1 MRVLVVG
8 YGSIGSRHARLLEE
22 QGHDVHCV
30 TRNNACP
37 FPVHPELTEGLAAF
51 EPDGVIVCN
60 ETAAHQA
67 ALEALL
73 DAGFSGPVLMEK
85 PLFKTVPVP
94 LPQVPDTVFTAYNLR
109 FHPLVKRVRE
119 FLLGVP
125 LHSARLHVGQ
135 YLPDWRPGTD
145 YAAGY
150 SASRAKGGGVLRD
163 LSHELDLALW
173 LLGPWRRVTALGGHF
188 SGLDIDSDD
197 VYALLLETARCPAVS
212 VNLNYLSKPARRGME
227 INGQGLSLK
236 ADLIAGTLE
245 VNGQEERFPVGRDTT
260 YATQLA
266 DFCAGERETLCTWA
280 EGLDVLR
287 LIEAAE
293 LANDTHAWVEGA

>member
-30 TRNNACP
+30 TRNDACP
-37 FPVHPELTEGLAAF
+37 FPAHAGLEEGLAAF
-51 EPDGVIVCN
+51 EPDCAIVSN
-60 ETAAHQA
+60 ETAAHLP
-67 ALEALL
+67 ALETILG
-73 DAGFSGPVLMEK
+73 AGFSGPILMEK
-85 PLFKTVPVP
+85 PLFQTVPDS

-109 FHPLVKRVRE
+109 FHPLVGRLRE
-119 FLLGVP
+119 CVQDVP

-150 SASRAKGGGVLRD
+150 SASRARGGGVLRD

-173 LLGPWRRVTALGGHF
+173 LLGPWHRVTGLGGHF
-188 SGLDIDSDD
+188 SELDIDSDD
-197 VYALLLETARCPAVS
+197 VYALLMETERCPAVS
-212 VNLNYLSKPARRGME
+212 VSLNYLSQPARRGIE
-227 INGQGLSLK
+227 INGKGVSVR

-245 VNGQEERFPVGRDTT
+245 VNGETEHFPVGRDTT
-260 YATQLA
+260 YAAQLTE
-266 DFCAGERETLCTWA
+266 FCSGGRPTLCTYG

-293 LANDTHAWVEGA
+293 RANATRTWVEDA

>member
-30 TRNNACP
+30 TRNNDCP
-37 FPVHPELTEGLAAF
+37 FPTHAGIEQGLAAVT
-51 EPDGVIVCN
+51 PDCAVVCN
-60 ETAAHQA
+60 ETAAHRT
-67 ALEALL
+67 ALATLL
-73 DAGFSGPVLMEK
+73 DSGFSGPILMEK
-85 PLFKTVPVP
+85 PLFQAVPDPVP
-94 LPQVPDTVFTAYNLR
+94 QVADTVFTAYNLR
-109 FHPLVKRVRE
+109 FHPLLGRVRE
-119 FLLGVP
+119 RIKGVP

-173 LLGPWRRVTALGGHF
+173 LLGPWQRVTALGGHF
-188 SGLDIDSDD
+188 SDLSIDSDD
-197 VYALLLETARCPAVS
+197 VYAVLMETENCPAVS
-212 VNLNYLSKPARRGME
+212 VNLNYLSKPARRGIE

-245 VNGQEERFPVGRDTT
+245 INGEEERFPIGRDTT

-266 DFCAGERETLCTWA
+266 DFCSGERGTLCTYA

-293 LANDTHAWVEGA
+293 RANETRTWVENA